1 MKNKGTSNQDLFEFC
16 LKDGLLFW
24 TQKTSKNFSF
34 AWQPL
39 ASECVC
45 SVTFH
50 SFPVANSNQAL
61 SISELPCEF

>member
-1 MKNKGTSNQDLFEFC
+1 MINKCTSNQDLCEFC
-16 LKDGLLFW
+16 LNDGLLFW
-24 TQKTSKNFSF
+24 TRKTSKNFSY

-39 ASECVC
+39 ASGCVC

-61 SISELPCEF
+61 SMSELPC